1 MTIGDIIEIDGRWCR
16 VTDIID
22 ETVYVVELG
31 WFDKIQLR
39 AQLAWEWF
47 LNL

>member
-1 MTIGDIIEIDGRWCR
+1 MTIGDILEIDGCLYR

-22 ETVYVVELG
+22 ETVCVVELG
-31 WFDKIQLR
+31 WFDKIQVR